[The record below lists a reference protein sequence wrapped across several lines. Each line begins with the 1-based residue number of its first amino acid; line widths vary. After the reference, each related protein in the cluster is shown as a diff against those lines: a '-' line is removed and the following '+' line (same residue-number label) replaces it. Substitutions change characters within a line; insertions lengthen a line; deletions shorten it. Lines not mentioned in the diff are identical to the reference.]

1 MNGKVLKISS
11 NDLYGNVDDRKLS
24 VFAAFNHLKYMNRY
38 VIFAFTDE
46 FNKNELC
53 YGSLHL
59 KNDSI
64 VVFNTDEANL
74 QYIDPFI
81 EEYLSGNVNQKEYE
95 IIDISKIEKVELVSY
110 NTKEYDKL
118 TELDNISIKKEAVV
132 TTEEPKKKKGFLW
145 FLLIIMIALLIGVT
159 YIYFNPTAL
168 DVELKELTCTIEEY
182 NDEVEMSYIKSKNI
196 KFNKKDNFKGINTT
210 ETYKFPDDETY
221 LEFKHGGE
229 ENIFFNMKGEYKYDD
244 DNLELK
250 IFYEEESIIDNYE
263 EIKKYLEKDG
273 YTCQEGTYYE

>member
-46 FNKNELC
+46 FNKKELC

-59 KNDSI
+59 KNNSI
-64 VVFNTDEANL
+64 VVFNTPEANL

-145 FLLIIMIALLIGVT
+145 FLLILMISLLIGVT
-159 YIYFNPTAL
+159 YIYLNPNVL
-168 DVELKELTCTIEEY
+168 DVELKELTCTAEEY

-196 KFNKKDNFKGINTT
+196 KFNKKDYFKGINTT
-210 ETYKFPDDETY
+210 EIYKFPDDETY
-221 LEFKHGGE
+221 LEFKNGGE

-263 EIKKYLEKDG
+263 EIKNYLEKDG

>member
-59 KNDSI
+59 KNNSV
-64 VVFNTDEANL
+64 VVFNTAEANL

-110 NTKEYDKL
+110 NTKEYNKL

-132 TTEEPKKKKGFLW
+132 ITEEPKKKKGFLW
-145 FLLIIMIALLIGVT
+145 FLLILMISLLIGVT
-159 YIYFNPTAL
+159 YIYFNPTVL

-182 NDEVEMSYIKSKNI
+182 NDEVEMPYIKLKNI
-196 KFNKKDNFKGINTT
+196 KFNKKDNFKAINTT
-210 ETYKFPDDETY
+210 ETYRFPDDETY
-221 LEFKHGGE
+221 LEFKNGGE

-244 DNLELK
+244 ANLELK

-263 EIKKYLEKDG
+263 EIKNYLEKDG